1 MHLVEGHAVATDVP
15 VGDAAAP
22 ARTRV
27 NLRVPPG
34 MDAGRA
40 QDAPAA
46 QLRAAEPCGARVSSY
61 TKAR

>member
-1 MHLVEGHAVATDVP
+1 MATDVP

-22 ARTRV
+22 AGTRV